1 MNSNNKKMS
10 DLSVIIL
17 SVIAT
22 TTLAKAYLKTKAREL
37 RFARILSRKAKN

>member
-10 DLSVIIL
+10 DLSVILFSI
-17 SVIAT
+17 VAT
-22 TTLAKAYLKTKAREL
+22 ATLAKAYLKTKAREL